1 MTSEELATILREELP
16 GWRVTAEPKVF
27 LAYATATRGD
37 WKFKLIGPDGQ
48 RGTLAIL
55 DPPEPDCACDDPCN
69 QFTARAPDGDES
81 HDAIRAAVR
90 TAIASAR
97 AWVAALQEGCP

>member
-1 MTSEELATILREELP
+1 MTSEELAIILTEELP
-16 GWRVTAEPKVF
+16 GWEVTAEPKVF

-37 WKFKLIGPDGQ
+37 WKFQLIGPNGQ
-48 RGTLAIL
+48 SGTLAIL
-55 DPPEPDCACDDPCN
+55 DPPEPDCTCDDPCN

-81 HDAIRAAVR
+81 HEAIRVAVR
-90 TAIASAR
+90 AAIAKAR